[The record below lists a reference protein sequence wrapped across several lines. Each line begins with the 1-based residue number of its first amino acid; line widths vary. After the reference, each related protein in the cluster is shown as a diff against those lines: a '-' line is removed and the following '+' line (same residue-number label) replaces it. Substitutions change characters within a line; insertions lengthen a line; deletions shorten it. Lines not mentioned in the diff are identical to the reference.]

1 MLQRLPGLYIA
12 KTKDRGRGV
21 FCAHDIS
28 KGDLIEI
35 CPILKLKKAELK
47 TIHKMSLHDYYFL
60 WGEAKDIPVIALGN
74 GSIYNHETNPNA
86 DFILD
91 FDDESIEI
99 IAIQKIEAGNEIT
112 INYHGEPGNTE
123 ALWFTEK

>member
-12 KTKDRGRGV
+12 KTASRGKGV
-21 FCAHDIS
+21 FCAHDIT

-35 CPILKLKKAELK
+35 CPMLILKKKELK
-47 TIHKMSLHDYYFL
+47 TIHKTSLHDYYFL
-60 WGEAKDIPVIALGN
+60 WGEERDVPAIALGN
-74 GSIYNHETNPNA
+74 GSIYNHKTKPNA

-99 IAIQKIEAGNEIT
+99 VALKNIKAGKEIT
-112 INYHGEPGNTE
+112 INYHGEPGNDE
-123 ALWFTEK
+123 DLWFEEK

>member
-12 KTKDRGRGV
+12 QTHTRGRGV

-35 CPILKLKKAELK
+35 CPMLILKKSELK
-47 TIHKMSLHDYYFL
+47 TIHKTSLHDYYFL
-60 WGEAKDIPVIALGN
+60 WGEARDTPALALGN

-91 FDDESIEI
+91 FEDESIEI
-99 IAIQKIEAGNEIT
+99 IALKNIEAGMEIT
-112 INYHGEPGNTE
+112 INYHGEAGNE
-123 ALWFTEK
+123 EELWFKEK